1 MHDSKKYNYFFS
13 YSRDIYD
20 EIASLLIKNI
30 EEYSLR
36 LWVDKTDVLLGSNIN
51 LSIHKVLEDVK
62 TWNGAIVLLDKSYF
76 KDRVLARTALKCGQI
91 LKYLP
96 MYQNDE
102 KMVRLSLS

>member
-36 LWVDKTDVLLGSNIN
+36 LWVDCIFRRIPVQ
-51 LSIHKVLEDVK
+51 H
-62 TWNGAIVLLDKSYF
+62 F
-76 KDRVLARTALKCGQI
+76 R
-91 LKYLP
+91 
-96 MYQNDE
+96 
-102 KMVRLSLS
+102 